1 MPLFFILFCFLS
13 LLDLLG
19 IGLLGPYIALFTD
32 PSKISEQEIFL
43 LAYEFI
49 KTNLDPL
56 TLMGLLLITIFAF
69 RTVSAIYV
77 NRLILSYCRDIQISL
92 RTSMMKSYQSMNYQK
107 FISYDSSDAISNI
120 TILTMYFT
128 NNVLY
133 MTLKASAELLLAF
146 FIISFLFFINPVLVL
161 ILIGGLF
168 LLIVSY
174 SSFFKNLMS
183 SYGKKINL
191 ANASAIQAV
200 KQALEGLKEIRVLG
214 KENFFFNRL
223 EDNSK
228 QYANL
233 HANSVLI
240 TTASKYFIEF
250 SVMTFFI
257 VIISASSFFISSETS
272 NVLGVIG
279 MFAFA
284 AIRLLPGVTLV
295 SSAILQLRAHKNT
308 VDRLFDAIQDLNLEV
323 EKEKLIKVEDYYE
336 PQKGSIFKSLSL
348 KNITYS
354 YPSSKKDALTNISMR
369 IEKGESIGIIGASGS
384 GKTTLVDIF
393 LGLLKPDAG
402 TILFNDKPMQDNL
415 DSWRKM
421 TAYIPQET
429 LMINESLKSNIK
441 LSEKFFEDD
450 EKKLSEIISQAKLE
464 DVVKNLPEGIESNLG
479 EGGIKLSGGQ
489 RQRVSLARAIFHSRE
504 LLVFDEATSAL
515 DMETED
521 DVMQEIKKI
530 KGSKTLILIA
540 HRQDTLR
547 FCDRIFELKDGKVIN
562 EGTPKEILNNI
573 N

>member
-1 MPLFFILFCFLS
+1 
-13 LLDLLG
+13 LLG

-32 PSKISEQEIFL
+32 PSKINEQEIFL
-43 LAYEFI
+43 IAYEFI
-49 KTNLDPL
+49 GINLDPL
-56 TLMGLLLITIFAF
+56 TSMGLFLITIFAI

-168 LLIVSY
+168 LLIISY

-191 ANASAIQAV
+191 ANARAIQAV

-214 KENFFFNRL
+214 KENFFYNRL

-308 VDRLFDAIQDLNLEV
+308 VDRLFDALQDLNLEV

-336 PQKGSIFKSLSL
+336 PQKGSIFKSISL
-348 KNITYS
+348 EDITYS

-402 TILFNDKPMQDNL
+402 TISLNDKPMQDNL

-450 EKKLSEIISQAKLE
+450 EKKLSEIIAQAKLE

-547 FCDRIFELKDGKVIN
+547 FCDRIYELKDGKVIN

>member
-1 MPLFFILFCFLS
+1 M
-13 LLDLLG
+13 LG

-354 YPSSKKDALTNISMR
+354 YPSSKKEALMNISMR

>member
-1 MPLFFILFCFLS
+1 MFCFLS

-223 EDNSK
+223 EHNSK

-257 VIISASSFFISSETS
+257 VIISASSFFISGETS

-308 VDRLFDAIQDLNLEV
+308 VDRLFDAIQDLNLET
-323 EKEKLIKVEDYYE
+323 EKEKLIKVKDYYE
-336 PQKGSIFKSLSL
+336 PQKGSIFKSISL
-348 KNITYS
+348 KNVTYS
-354 YPSSKKDALTNISMR
+354 YPSSKKEALMNISMR

-402 TILFNDKPMQDNL
+402 TILLNDKPMQDNL

>member
-1 MPLFFILFCFLS
+1 MFCFLS

-49 KTNLDPL
+49 GTNLEPL
-56 TLMGLLLITIFAF
+56 TLMGLFLITIFAF
-69 RTVSAIYV
+69 RTVSAIFV
-77 NRLILSYCRDIQISL
+77 NRLILFYCRDIQISL

-174 SSFFKNLMS
+174 SSFFKDLMS

-214 KENFFFNRL
+214 KENFFYNRL

-323 EKEKLIKVEDYYE
+323 EKEKLIKVQDYYE
-336 PQKGSIFKSLSL
+336 PKKDSTFKSISL
-348 KNITYS
+348 ENITYS
-354 YPSSKKDALTNISMR
+354 YPSSKREALMNISMK

-402 TILFNDKPMQDNL
+402 TILLNDKPMEDNL

-450 EKKLSEIISQAKLE
+450 EKKLSEIIAQAKLE
-464 DVVKNLPEGIESNLG
+464 DVVKNLSEGIESNLG

>member
-1 MPLFFILFCFLS
+1 M
-13 LLDLLG
+13 LG

-49 KTNLDPL
+49 ETNLDPL

-284 AIRLLPGVTLV
+284 AIRLLPGITLV

-336 PQKGSIFKSLSL
+336 PQKGSIFKSVSL

-354 YPSSKKDALTNISMR
+354 YPSSKKNALTNISMR

-402 TILFNDKPMQDNL
+402 TILLNDKPMQDNL

>member
-1 MPLFFILFCFLS
+1 M
-13 LLDLLG
+13 LG

-336 PQKGSIFKSLSL
+336 PQKGSIFKSVSL

-354 YPSSKKDALTNISMR
+354 YPSSKKNALTNISMR

-402 TILFNDKPMQDNL
+402 TILLNDKPMQDNL

>member
-1 MPLFFILFCFLS
+1 M
-13 LLDLLG
+13 LG

-402 TILFNDKPMQDNL
+402 TILLNDKPMQDNL

-521 DVMQEIKKI
+521 EVMQEIKKI

>member
-1 MPLFFILFCFLS
+1 M
-13 LLDLLG
+13 LG

-336 PQKGSIFKSLSL
+336 PQKVSIFKSVSL

-402 TILFNDKPMQDNL
+402 TILLNDKPMQDNL

-489 RQRVSLARAIFHSRE
+489 RQRVALARAIFHSRE

-521 DVMQEIKKI
+521 DVMEEIKKI

>member
-1 MPLFFILFCFLS
+1 M
-13 LLDLLG
+13 LG

-464 DVVKNLPEGIESNLG
+464 DVVKNLPEGLESNLG
-479 EGGIKLSGGQ
+479 EGGIKLAGGQ

>member
-1 MPLFFILFCFLS
+1 MFCSLS

-49 KTNLDPL
+49 ETNLDPL

-308 VDRLFDAIQDLNLEV
+308 VDRLFDAIQDLNLEA

-336 PQKGSIFKSLSL
+336 PQKGSIFKSVSL

-402 TILFNDKPMQDNL
+402 TILLNDKPMQDNL

-450 EKKLSEIISQAKLE
+450 EKKLSEIITQAKLE
-464 DVVKNLPEGIESNLG
+464 NVVKNLPEGIESNLG

-521 DVMQEIKKI
+521 EVMQEIKKI

>member
-1 MPLFFILFCFLS
+1 
-13 LLDLLG
+13 LLG

-336 PQKGSIFKSLSL
+336 PQKGSIFKSVSL

-402 TILFNDKPMQDNL
+402 TILLNDKPMQDNL

>member
-1 MPLFFILFCFLS
+1 M
-13 LLDLLG
+13 LG

-336 PQKGSIFKSLSL
+336 PQKGSIFKSVSL

>member
-1 MPLFFILFCFLS
+1 M
-13 LLDLLG
+13 LG

-336 PQKGSIFKSLSL
+336 PQKGSIFKSVSL

-402 TILFNDKPMQDNL
+402 TILLNDKPMQDNL

-521 DVMQEIKKI
+521 EVMQEIKKI

>member
-1 MPLFFILFCFLS
+1 M
-13 LLDLLG
+13 LG

-308 VDRLFDAIQDLNLEV
+308 VDRLFDAIQDLNLEA

-336 PQKGSIFKSLSL
+336 PQKGSIFKSVSL

-402 TILFNDKPMQDNL
+402 TILLNDKPMQDNL

>member
-1 MPLFFILFCFLS
+1 
-13 LLDLLG
+13 LLG

-308 VDRLFDAIQDLNLEV
+308 VDRLFDAIQDLNLEA

-336 PQKGSIFKSLSL
+336 PQKGSIFKSVSL

-402 TILFNDKPMQDNL
+402 TILLNDKPMQDNL

>member
-1 MPLFFILFCFLS
+1 M
-13 LLDLLG
+13 LG

-336 PQKGSIFKSLSL
+336 PQKGSIFKSVSL

-402 TILFNDKPMQDNL
+402 TILLNDKPMQDNL

-450 EKKLSEIISQAKLE
+450 EKKLSEIITQAKLE
-464 DVVKNLPEGIESNLG
+464 NVVKNLPEGIESNLG

>member
-1 MPLFFILFCFLS
+1 M
-13 LLDLLG
+13 LG

-336 PQKGSIFKSLSL
+336 PQKGSIFKSVSL

-402 TILFNDKPMQDNL
+402 TILLNDKPMQDNL

>member
-1 MPLFFILFCFLS
+1 
-13 LLDLLG
+13 LLG

-336 PQKGSIFKSLSL
+336 PQKGSIFKSVSL

-402 TILFNDKPMQDNL
+402 TILLNDKPMQDNL

-547 FCDRIFELKDGKVIN
+547 FCDRIFELKNGKVIN

>member
-1 MPLFFILFCFLS
+1 M
-13 LLDLLG
+13 LG

-49 KTNLDPL
+49 ETNLDPL

-336 PQKGSIFKSLSL
+336 PQKGSIFKSVSL

-354 YPSSKKDALTNISMR
+354 YPSSKKNALTNISMR

-402 TILFNDKPMQDNL
+402 TILLNDKPMQDNL

>member
-1 MPLFFILFCFLS
+1 M
-13 LLDLLG
+13 LG

-284 AIRLLPGVTLV
+284 AIRLLPGITLV

-336 PQKGSIFKSLSL
+336 PQKGSIFKSVSL

-354 YPSSKKDALTNISMR
+354 YPSSKKNALTNISMR

-402 TILFNDKPMQDNL
+402 TILLNDKPMQDNL

>member
-1 MPLFFILFCFLS
+1 M
-13 LLDLLG
+13 LG

-284 AIRLLPGVTLV
+284 AIRLLPGITLV

-308 VDRLFDAIQDLNLEV
+308 VDRLFDAIQDLNLEA

-336 PQKGSIFKSLSL
+336 PQKGSIFKSVSL

-354 YPSSKKDALTNISMR
+354 YPSSKKNALTNISMR

-402 TILFNDKPMQDNL
+402 TILLNDKPMQDNL

>member
-1 MPLFFILFCFLS
+1 M
-13 LLDLLG
+13 LG

-402 TILFNDKPMQDNL
+402 TILLNDKPMQDNL

-504 LLVFDEATSAL
+504 LLIFDEATSAL

>member
-1 MPLFFILFCFLS
+1 M
-13 LLDLLG
+13 LG

>member
-1 MPLFFILFCFLS
+1 LFCFLS

-32 PSKISEQEIFL
+32 PSKINEQEIFL
-43 LAYEFI
+43 IAYEFI
-49 KTNLDPL
+49 GINLDPL
-56 TLMGLLLITIFAF
+56 TSMGLFLITIFAI

-168 LLIVSY
+168 LLIISY

-191 ANASAIQAV
+191 ANARAIQAV

-214 KENFFFNRL
+214 KENFFYNRL

-308 VDRLFDAIQDLNLEV
+308 VDRLFDALQDLNLEV

-336 PQKGSIFKSLSL
+336 PQKGSIFKSISL
-348 KNITYS
+348 EDITYS

-402 TILFNDKPMQDNL
+402 TISLNDKPMQDNL

-450 EKKLSEIISQAKLE
+450 EKKLSEIIAQAKLE

-547 FCDRIFELKDGKVIN
+547 FCDRIYELKDGKVIN

>member
-1 MPLFFILFCFLS
+1 MFCFLS

-32 PSKISEQEIFL
+32 PSKINEQEIFL
-43 LAYEFI
+43 IAYEFI
-49 KTNLDPL
+49 GINLDPL
-56 TLMGLLLITIFAF
+56 TSMGLFLITIFAI

-168 LLIVSY
+168 LLIISY

-191 ANASAIQAV
+191 ANARAIQAV

-214 KENFFFNRL
+214 KENFFYNRL

-308 VDRLFDAIQDLNLEV
+308 VDRLFDALQDLNLEV

-336 PQKGSIFKSLSL
+336 PQKGSIFKSISL
-348 KNITYS
+348 EDITYS

-402 TILFNDKPMQDNL
+402 TISLNDKPMQDNL

-450 EKKLSEIISQAKLE
+450 EKKLSEIIAQAKLE

-547 FCDRIFELKDGKVIN
+547 FCDRIYELKDGKVIN

>member
-1 MPLFFILFCFLS
+1 M
-13 LLDLLG
+13 LG

-223 EDNSK
+223 EDN
-228 QYANL
+228 
-233 HANSVLI
+233 
-240 TTASKYFIEF
+240 
-250 SVMTFFI
+250 
-257 VIISASSFFISSETS
+257 
-272 NVLGVIG
+272 
-279 MFAFA
+279 
-284 AIRLLPGVTLV
+284 
-295 SSAILQLRAHKNT
+295 
-308 VDRLFDAIQDLNLEV
+308 
-323 EKEKLIKVEDYYE
+323 
-336 PQKGSIFKSLSL
+336 
-348 KNITYS
+348 
-354 YPSSKKDALTNISMR
+354 
-369 IEKGESIGIIGASGS
+369 
-384 GKTTLVDIF
+384 
-393 LGLLKPDAG
+393 
-402 TILFNDKPMQDNL
+402 
-415 DSWRKM
+415 
-421 TAYIPQET
+421 
-429 LMINESLKSNIK
+429 
-441 LSEKFFEDD
+441 
-450 EKKLSEIISQAKLE
+450 
-464 DVVKNLPEGIESNLG
+464 
-479 EGGIKLSGGQ
+479 
-489 RQRVSLARAIFHSRE
+489 
-504 LLVFDEATSAL
+504 
-515 DMETED
+515 
-521 DVMQEIKKI
+521 
-530 KGSKTLILIA
+530 
-540 HRQDTLR
+540 
-547 FCDRIFELKDGKVIN
+547 
-562 EGTPKEILNNI
+562 
-573 N
+573 

>member
-1 MPLFFILFCFLS
+1 MFCFLS

-32 PSKISEQEIFL
+32 PSKINEQEIFL
-43 LAYEFI
+43 IAYEFI
-49 KTNLDPL
+49 GINLDPL
-56 TLMGLLLITIFAF
+56 TSMGLFLITIFAI

-191 ANASAIQAV
+191 ANARAIQAV

-214 KENFFFNRL
+214 KENFFYNRL

-308 VDRLFDAIQDLNLEV
+308 VDRLFDALQDLNLEV

-336 PQKGSIFKSLSL
+336 PQKGSIFKSISL
-348 KNITYS
+348 EDITYS

-402 TILFNDKPMQDNL
+402 TISLNDKPMQDNL

-450 EKKLSEIISQAKLE
+450 EKKLSEIIAQAKLE

-547 FCDRIFELKDGKVIN
+547 FCDRIYELKDGKVIN

>member
-1 MPLFFILFCFLS
+1 
-13 LLDLLG
+13 
-19 IGLLGPYIALFTD
+19 
-32 PSKISEQEIFL
+32 
-43 LAYEFI
+43 
-49 KTNLDPL
+49 
-56 TLMGLLLITIFAF
+56 
-69 RTVSAIYV
+69 
-77 NRLILSYCRDIQISL
+77 
-92 RTSMMKSYQSMNYQK
+92 MNYQK